1 MPPSAS
7 DSSQL
12 PQPQAPTKKTS
23 VSGVKIVG
31 ASLSLGSNFL
41 ANEALGELGYDSDW
55 IIQRTGIKSRYHA
68 GEDEATSDFAIRSA
82 KKCLAEANVS
92 PEEVDLII
100 VATMTPDHLCP
111 STACLVQAALGC
123 STAAAIDVNAACSG
137 FMYALIMASQFVKT
151 GCSRHAL
158 VIGAETLSV
167 IIDPEDKKTFPLFG
181 DGAGTVLLGPD
192 SNTDSETA
200 SGILAYRL
208 ASDGDQ
214 AQALIVPAC
223 GSRMPPTRAAI
234 DQRQQFLKMDGRTVF
249 KWAVRLLP
257 EIINENLAMAGK
269 TLDDIDL
276 LIPHQANTRIIDA
289 AMESLGLPAEKVLV
303 NLDRYGNTSAASIP
317 LGIVDALEQG
327 RIKPGDNVMMIG
339 FGGGLTWGSC
349 LFRW

>member
-1 MPPSAS
+1 MPPF
-7 DSSQL
+7 DPNSS
-12 PQPQAPTKKTS
+12 PTTAVKIQAKKTS
-23 VSGVKIVG
+23 VSGVKITG
-31 ASLSLGSNFL
+31 ASSALGSNFL
-41 ANEALGELGYDSDW
+41 ANEDLAKLGYDSDW
-55 IIQRTGIKSRYHA
+55 IIQRTGIKSRYHVN
-68 GEDEATSDFAIRSA
+68 EQEATSDLAIRSA
-82 KKCLAEANVS
+82 QKCLADTNVS
-92 PEEVDLII
+92 PEDVDLII

-123 STAAAIDVNAACSG
+123 SAAAAIDVNAACSG
-137 FMYALIMASQFVKT
+137 FMYALVMASQFVKT
-151 GCSRHAL
+151 GCSRNAL
-158 VIGAETLSV
+158 VIGAEALSV
-167 IIDPEDKKTFPLFG
+167 IIDPEDKRTFPLFG
-181 DGAGTVLLGPD
+181 DGAGAVLLSPD
-192 SNTDSETA
+192 SNTDPATA

-208 ASDGDQ
+208 ASEGEQ

-223 GSRMPPTRAAI
+223 GSRMPPTHEAI
-234 DQRQQFLKMDGRTVF
+234 DQRQQYLKMDGRGVF

-257 EIINENLAMAGK
+257 EIVNENLAMAGK

-289 AMESLGLPAEKVLV
+289 AMETLGLPTDKVLM

-327 RIKPGDNVMMIG
+327 RIKQGDNVMMLG

>member
-1 MPPSAS
+1 MPPFAS
-7 DSSQL
+7 NASPHREAKTQV
-12 PQPQAPTKKTS
+12 KKTS
-23 VSGVKIVG
+23 VSGVKIAA
-31 ASLSLGSNFL
+31 ASRSLGSNFL
-41 ANEALGELGYDSDW
+41 ANEDLAKLGYDSEW

-68 GEDEATSDFAIRSA
+68 SKEEATSDFAIRSA
-82 KKCLAEANVS
+82 QRCLADANVS
-92 PEEVDLII
+92 PDEVDLII

-137 FMYALIMASQFVKT
+137 FMYALVMASQFVKT

-158 VIGAETLSV
+158 VIGAEALSV
-167 IIDPEDKKTFPLFG
+167 VIDPEDKKTFPLFG
-181 DGAGTVLLGPD
+181 DGAGAVLLTPD
-192 SNTDSETA
+192 TNTDPDTA

-223 GSRMPPTRAAI
+223 GSRMPATKEAI
-234 DQRQQFLKMDGRTVF
+234 DQRQQYLKMDGRTVF

-257 EIINENLAMAGK
+257 DIVNENLAMAGK

-289 AMESLGLPAEKVLV
+289 AMDALGLPAEKVLM

>member
-1 MPPSAS
+1 M
-7 DSSQL
+7 
-12 PQPQAPTKKTS
+12 
-23 VSGVKIVG
+23 
-31 ASLSLGSNFL
+31 SLGSKFL
-41 ANEALGELGYDSDW
+41 ANDDLAKLGCDSDW

-68 GEDEATSDFAIRSA
+68 AADEATSDFAIRA
-82 KKCLAEANVS
+82 AGKCLSQAGVD
-92 PEEVDLII
+92 PEDVDLII

-123 STAAAIDVNAACSG
+123 HRAAAIDVNAACSG
-137 FMYALIMASQFVKT
+137 FMYALVMASQFVKS

-158 VIGAETLSV
+158 VIGAEALSV
-167 IIDPEDKKTFPLFG
+167 IIDPDDKKTFPLFG
-181 DGAGTVLLGPD
+181 DGAGAVLLGPD
-192 SNTDSETA
+192 SNTDPETV

-223 GSRMPPTRAAI
+223 GSRMPPSHDAI
-234 DQRQQFLKMDGRTVF
+234 DQRLQYLKMDGRTVF

-257 EIINENLAMAGK
+257 EIVHETLQMAGK

-289 AMESLGLPAEKVLV
+289 AMESLGLPPEKILV

-317 LGIVDALEQG
+317 LGIVEALESG
-327 RIKPGDNVMMIG
+327 RITPGDNVMMIG